1 MPIASRAP
9 VSLTL
14 LALLFGSKLAAADLF
29 NDPSGV
35 PEVLTATRLKQSPA
49 EVPGSISVLDRELI
63 VASGARD
70 IPELMRLVPGMMVGY
85 LSGNQPTVNY
95 HGTSMSG
102 ARRLQVLIDG
112 RSVYRPGL
120 ASVDWSDLPLA
131 LEDVERIEVFRGP
144 NTVSY
149 GANALMGVIN
159 IITRA
164 PGESP
169 GTRLKYTA
177 GQRGI
182 RDWYASQS
190 IALEDSDF
198 RLSLSGQEDDGF
210 DHDLDGHALR
220 DGRRLSRFN
229 LNASHSLAPNQSL
242 EWQLAAKEG
251 SNQHPYAYRSPFPQ
265 VPDDIDNSD
274 TLAHDYAGSLRWNV
288 DLDPRHSFYIQGYA
302 QHWERRQEW
311 NACEAA
317 IAFSP
322 QLAQLWE
329 LNPDYLRRFAD
340 DPTRLPPGSAQE
352 LQLATQVLD
361 QLRNGGLR
369 PVCGRVDRNI
379 RESRYDLEMQD
390 TLSLGDNLRLLN
402 GLSYRYDQANSETF
416 YGGRV
421 SSQIWRLFSQLE
433 WHAGE
438 HWLLQG
444 GGMLED
450 VEGSGSSFSP
460 RLAVNYLFNPQ
471 HSLRAVYSE
480 AVRSPGMYEND
491 VDWRYRVRHLTPAPY
506 GQSEAYYFA
515 SAHGPGDLG
524 KEHTRSREIGY
535 NGFFR
540 ETGLAV
546 DVRLFHEEIT
556 GLISDPLSVV
566 DFSPDNGDRIRFS
579 GAEGQL
585 DWRLDLRDRLRAT
598 YAYLDYDATSRYD
611 RRLTARH
618 GGSAGW
624 MHDWGQGWSSA
635 LFYYGDDSLN
645 GHRFERVDLRLAKRI
660 PLGKAALEL
669 AGVLQQRLDDQPLTF
684 PDNRYDSRHL
694 LYFSAEVTF

>member
-1 MPIASRAP
+1 
-9 VSLTL
+9 
-14 LALLFGSKLAAADLF
+14 
-29 NDPSGV
+29 
-35 PEVLTATRLKQSPA
+35 
-49 EVPGSISVLDRELI
+49 
-63 VASGARD
+63 
-70 IPELMRLVPGMMVGY
+70 
-85 LSGNQPTVNY
+85 
-95 HGTSMSG
+95 
-102 ARRLQVLIDG
+102 
-112 RSVYRPGL
+112 
-120 ASVDWSDLPLA
+120 
-131 LEDVERIEVFRGP
+131 
-144 NTVSY
+144 
-149 GANALMGVIN
+149 
-159 IITRA
+159 
-164 PGESP
+164 
-169 GTRLKYTA
+169 
-177 GQRGI
+177 
-182 RDWYASQS
+182 
-190 IALEDSDF
+190 
-198 RLSLSGQEDDGF
+198 
-210 DHDLDGHALR
+210 
-220 DGRRLSRFN
+220 
-229 LNASHSLAPNQSL
+229 
-242 EWQLAAKEG
+242 
-251 SNQHPYAYRSPFPQ
+251 
-265 VPDDIDNSD
+265 
-274 TLAHDYAGSLRWNV
+274 
-288 DLDPRHSFYIQGYA
+288 
-302 QHWERRQEW
+302 
-311 NACEAA
+311 
-317 IAFSP
+317 
-322 QLAQLWE
+322 
-329 LNPDYLRRFAD
+329 
-340 DPTRLPPGSAQE
+340 
-352 LQLATQVLD
+352 
-361 QLRNGGLR
+361 
-369 PVCGRVDRNI
+369 
-379 RESRYDLEMQD
+379 
-390 TLSLGDNLRLLN
+390 
-402 GLSYRYDQANSETF
+402 
-416 YGGRV
+416 
-421 SSQIWRLFSQLE
+421 
-433 WHAGE
+433 
-438 HWLLQG
+438 
-444 GGMLED
+444 MLED

-491 VDWRYRVRHLTPAPY
+491 VDWRYRVRHLTPTPY

-585 DWRLDLRDRLRAT
+585 DWRLGLRDRLRAT

-669 AGVLQQRLDDQPLTF
+669 AGVLQQRLDDEPLTF

>member
-1 MPIASRAP
+1 M
-9 VSLTL
+9 
-14 LALLFGSKLAAADLF
+14 LFGGKLAAADLF

-182 RDWYASQS
+182 RDWYSSQS

-210 DHDLDGHALR
+210 DRDHDGHSLR

-265 VPDDIDNSD
+265 VPDNVDNSD

-340 DPTRLPPGSAQE
+340 DPTQLPPGSAQE

-402 GLSYRYDQANSETF
+402 GLSYRYDQASSETF

-433 WHAGE
+433 WHVGE

-460 RLAVNYLFNPQ
+460 RLAVNYLFTP
-471 HSLRAVYSE
+471 STACARSIRRRCGRRACTKTTS
-480 AVRSPGMYEND
+480 
-491 VDWRYRVRHLTPAPY
+491 
-506 GQSEAYYFA
+506 
-515 SAHGPGDLG
+515 
-524 KEHTRSREIGY
+524 
-535 NGFFR
+535 
-540 ETGLAV
+540 TG
-546 DVRLFHEEIT
+546 
-556 GLISDPLSVV
+556 
-566 DFSPDNGDRIRFS
+566 
-579 GAEGQL
+579 
-585 DWRLDLRDRLRAT
+585 AT
-598 YAYLDYDATSRYD
+598 
-611 RRLTARH
+611 
-618 GGSAGW
+618 GSA
-624 MHDWGQGWSSA
+624 
-635 LFYYGDDSLN
+635 
-645 GHRFERVDLRLAKRI
+645 
-660 PLGKAALEL
+660 
-669 AGVLQQRLDDQPLTF
+669 T
-684 PDNRYDSRHL
+684 
-694 LYFSAEVTF
+694 

>member
-210 DHDLDGHALR
+210 DHDHDGHALR

-242 EWQLAAKEG
+242 EW
-251 SNQHPYAYRSPFPQ
+251 
-265 VPDDIDNSD
+265 
-274 TLAHDYAGSLRWNV
+274 
-288 DLDPRHSFYIQGYA
+288 
-302 QHWERRQEW
+302 
-311 NACEAA
+311 
-317 IAFSP
+317 
-322 QLAQLWE
+322 
-329 LNPDYLRRFAD
+329 
-340 DPTRLPPGSAQE
+340 
-352 LQLATQVLD
+352 QLATQVLD

-540 ETGLAV
+540 ETGLAM

-585 DWRLDLRDRLRAT
+585 DWRLGLRDRLRAT

>member
-1 MPIASRAP
+1 M
-9 VSLTL
+9 
-14 LALLFGSKLAAADLF
+14 
-29 NDPSGV
+29 
-35 PEVLTATRLKQSPA
+35 
-49 EVPGSISVLDRELI
+49 
-63 VASGARD
+63 
-70 IPELMRLVPGMMVGY
+70 
-85 LSGNQPTVNY
+85 
-95 HGTSMSG
+95 
-102 ARRLQVLIDG
+102 
-112 RSVYRPGL
+112 
-120 ASVDWSDLPLA
+120 
-131 LEDVERIEVFRGP
+131 
-144 NTVSY
+144 
-149 GANALMGVIN
+149 IN

-210 DHDLDGHALR
+210 DRDHDGHALR

-402 GLSYRYDQANSETF
+402 GLSYRYDQQTPRPSTAAGSAARSGGCSANWSGMPANTGCCRAGDARRRRGLRQFVQPAAGSELP
-416 YGGRV
+416 V
-421 SSQIWRLFSQLE
+421 Q
-433 WHAGE
+433 
-438 HWLLQG
+438 
-444 GGMLED
+444 
-450 VEGSGSSFSP
+450 
-460 RLAVNYLFNPQ
+460 PQ

-535 NGFFR
+535 NGFSAR
-540 ETGLAV
+540 PGWPWMYACST
-546 DVRLFHEEIT
+546 RK
-556 GLISDPLSVV
+556 
-566 DFSPDNGDRIRFS
+566 SPD
-579 GAEGQL
+579 
-585 DWRLDLRDRLRAT
+585 
-598 YAYLDYDATSRYD
+598 
-611 RRLTARH
+611 
-618 GGSAGW
+618 
-624 MHDWGQGWSSA
+624 
-635 LFYYGDDSLN
+635 
-645 GHRFERVDLRLAKRI
+645 
-660 PLGKAALEL
+660 
-669 AGVLQQRLDDQPLTF
+669 
-684 PDNRYDSRHL
+684 
-694 LYFSAEVTF
+694 

>member
-1 MPIASRAP
+1 
-9 VSLTL
+9 
-14 LALLFGSKLAAADLF
+14 
-29 NDPSGV
+29 
-35 PEVLTATRLKQSPA
+35 
-49 EVPGSISVLDRELI
+49 
-63 VASGARD
+63 
-70 IPELMRLVPGMMVGY
+70 
-85 LSGNQPTVNY
+85 
-95 HGTSMSG
+95 
-102 ARRLQVLIDG
+102 
-112 RSVYRPGL
+112 
-120 ASVDWSDLPLA
+120 
-131 LEDVERIEVFRGP
+131 
-144 NTVSY
+144 
-149 GANALMGVIN
+149 
-159 IITRA
+159 
-164 PGESP
+164 
-169 GTRLKYTA
+169 
-177 GQRGI
+177 
-182 RDWYASQS
+182 
-190 IALEDSDF
+190 
-198 RLSLSGQEDDGF
+198 
-210 DHDLDGHALR
+210 
-220 DGRRLSRFN
+220 
-229 LNASHSLAPNQSL
+229 HSLAPNQSL

-524 KEHTRSREIGY
+524 KEHTRSR
-535 NGFFR
+535 
-540 ETGLAV
+540 
-546 DVRLFHEEIT
+546 
-556 GLISDPLSVV
+556 
-566 DFSPDNGDRIRFS
+566 
-579 GAEGQL
+579 
-585 DWRLDLRDRLRAT
+585 
-598 YAYLDYDATSRYD
+598 
-611 RRLTARH
+611 
-618 GGSAGW
+618 
-624 MHDWGQGWSSA
+624 
-635 LFYYGDDSLN
+635 
-645 GHRFERVDLRLAKRI
+645 
-660 PLGKAALEL
+660 
-669 AGVLQQRLDDQPLTF
+669 
-684 PDNRYDSRHL
+684 
-694 LYFSAEVTF
+694 

>member
-1 MPIASRAP
+1 M
-9 VSLTL
+9 
-14 LALLFGSKLAAADLF
+14 
-29 NDPSGV
+29 
-35 PEVLTATRLKQSPA
+35 ERL
-49 EVPGSISVLDRELI
+49 
-63 VASGARD
+63 
-70 IPELMRLVPGMMVGY
+70 
-85 LSGNQPTVNY
+85 
-95 HGTSMSG
+95 
-102 ARRLQVLIDG
+102 
-112 RSVYRPGL
+112 
-120 ASVDWSDLPLA
+120 
-131 LEDVERIEVFRGP
+131 RG
-144 NTVSY
+144 
-149 GANALMGVIN
+149 
-159 IITRA
+159 
-164 PGESP
+164 
-169 GTRLKYTA
+169 
-177 GQRGI
+177 
-182 RDWYASQS
+182 
-190 IALEDSDF
+190 
-198 RLSLSGQEDDGF
+198 
-210 DHDLDGHALR
+210 GHR
-220 DGRRLSRFN
+220 
-229 LNASHSLAPNQSL
+229 
-242 EWQLAAKEG
+242 
-251 SNQHPYAYRSPFPQ
+251 
-265 VPDDIDNSD
+265 
-274 TLAHDYAGSLRWNV
+274 
-288 DLDPRHSFYIQGYA
+288 
-302 QHWERRQEW
+302 
-311 NACEAA
+311 
-317 IAFSP
+317 
-322 QLAQLWE
+322 AQLWE

-340 DPTRLPPGSAQE
+340 DPTRLPPGSPQE

-540 ETGLAV
+540 ETGLAM

-585 DWRLDLRDRLRAT
+585 DWRLGLRDRLRAT

-624 MHDWGQGWSSA
+624 MRDWGQGWSSA

>member
-265 VPDDIDNSD
+265 VPDDVDNSD

-311 NACEAA
+311 NACEAG

-340 DPTRLPPGSAQE
+340 DPTRLPPGSPQE

-361 QLRNGGLR
+361 QLRNSGLR

-438 HWLLQG
+438 HWQIG
-444 GGMLED
+444 
-450 VEGSGSSFSP
+450 
-460 RLAVNYLFNPQ
+460 
-471 HSLRAVYSE
+471 RAHV
-480 AVRSPGMYEND
+480 
-491 VDWRYRVRHLTPAPY
+491 
-506 GQSEAYYFA
+506 
-515 SAHGPGDLG
+515 
-524 KEHTRSREIGY
+524 
-535 NGFFR
+535 
-540 ETGLAV
+540 
-546 DVRLFHEEIT
+546 
-556 GLISDPLSVV
+556 
-566 DFSPDNGDRIRFS
+566 
-579 GAEGQL
+579 
-585 DWRLDLRDRLRAT
+585 
-598 YAYLDYDATSRYD
+598 
-611 RRLTARH
+611 
-618 GGSAGW
+618 
-624 MHDWGQGWSSA
+624 
-635 LFYYGDDSLN
+635 
-645 GHRFERVDLRLAKRI
+645 
-660 PLGKAALEL
+660 
-669 AGVLQQRLDDQPLTF
+669 
-684 PDNRYDSRHL
+684 
-694 LYFSAEVTF
+694 

>member
-1 MPIASRAP
+1 
-9 VSLTL
+9 
-14 LALLFGSKLAAADLF
+14 
-29 NDPSGV
+29 
-35 PEVLTATRLKQSPA
+35 
-49 EVPGSISVLDRELI
+49 
-63 VASGARD
+63 
-70 IPELMRLVPGMMVGY
+70 
-85 LSGNQPTVNY
+85 
-95 HGTSMSG
+95 
-102 ARRLQVLIDG
+102 
-112 RSVYRPGL
+112 
-120 ASVDWSDLPLA
+120 
-131 LEDVERIEVFRGP
+131 
-144 NTVSY
+144 
-149 GANALMGVIN
+149 
-159 IITRA
+159 
-164 PGESP
+164 
-169 GTRLKYTA
+169 
-177 GQRGI
+177 
-182 RDWYASQS
+182 
-190 IALEDSDF
+190 
-198 RLSLSGQEDDGF
+198 
-210 DHDLDGHALR
+210 
-220 DGRRLSRFN
+220 
-229 LNASHSLAPNQSL
+229 
-242 EWQLAAKEG
+242 
-251 SNQHPYAYRSPFPQ
+251 
-265 VPDDIDNSD
+265 
-274 TLAHDYAGSLRWNV
+274 
-288 DLDPRHSFYIQGYA
+288 
-302 QHWERRQEW
+302 
-311 NACEAA
+311 
-317 IAFSP
+317 
-322 QLAQLWE
+322 
-329 LNPDYLRRFAD
+329 
-340 DPTRLPPGSAQE
+340 
-352 LQLATQVLD
+352 
-361 QLRNGGLR
+361 
-369 PVCGRVDRNI
+369 
-379 RESRYDLEMQD
+379 MQD

-524 KEHTRSREIGY
+524 KEHTVRARSATTV
-535 NGFFR
+535 FR

-585 DWRLDLRDRLRAT
+585 DWRLGLRDRLRAT

-624 MHDWGQGWSSA
+624 MRDWGQGWSSA

-645 GHRFERVDLRLAKRI
+645 GHRFERFDLRLAKRI
-660 PLGKAALEL
+660 PWQGRPGIGRRAPTASRRPTADFSRQPLRQPPPALLQRRGDVLDASLAPRPSGFPGAARARRLLSRACRRGRATGPGQRQPGAAVNAFRDALSQRRPQDQVELRTPAALAEGWSSPTTPACSCSAPRPWPGACASTGATDPGAAAQPGRWPAPAARRQRAWRTRRRRALRTLERPAGGRQLRL
-669 AGVLQQRLDDQPLTF
+669 ARLILPGIQRIGVLYGKDSEFLLDELRREARSQGLELFVASSSGNDDPRPLQFLLGNSDLLLGIDDKQLYNSQSIKSLLLGSYAKNRALLGPTAAFVKAGSLASSYSDQEDWLDTLDDLLGQAPRHWPLSLYPGHF
-684 PDNRYDSRHL
+684 KVLGNRQVARSLGIDLASDADLGRRL
-694 LYFSAEVTF
+694 AEGEEP